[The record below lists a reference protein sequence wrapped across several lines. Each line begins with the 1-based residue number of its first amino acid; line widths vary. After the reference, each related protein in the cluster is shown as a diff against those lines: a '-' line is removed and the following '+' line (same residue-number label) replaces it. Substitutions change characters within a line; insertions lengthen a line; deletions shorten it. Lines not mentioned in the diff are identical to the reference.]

1 MRKPLLKTIFK
12 NLRFTPALLAIM
24 LCLVSGM
31 SWGQT
36 YKRINTVG
44 DLVAGDKYIF
54 TSSYNDGSTNIL
66 GYQKSSNRDA
76 APTATISSGVISA
89 LTIATVNTNQ
99 TNAYEIT
106 LGGSTGA
113 WTLNDTYNGYLYA
126 SSSSSNDLKTR
137 AANSDANSQ
146 WAITFSNN
154 IASIIAQGTNSRKYM
169 QYNST
174 NTLFACYSS
183 ASQSSIYLFRRAY
196 TITYS
201 GNGNTGGTV
210 PTDNNNY
217 FSTAS
222 VTVLGNTG
230 SLTKTGFNFNGW
242 NTAADG
248 SGTHYN
254 PSATFTMPANTTLYA
269 EWAAAPIHTVT
280 FNANGGTGSMSPQ
293 TSASPANLTAN
304 TFTNSGYTFSGW
316 NTAADGSGTA
326 YADGA
331 LYSFSADMTL
341 YAQWAAAPIHTVTFH
356 SNGGTGTM
364 PAQTS
369 AGPANLNAN
378 TFTHTGYTFSG
389 WNTIA
394 NGSGT
399 AYADGALYSFSA
411 DMALY
416 AQWAPAIGTS
426 TITAGPGPIPGT
438 ISSLVNTSGA
448 ASMNFDFTITDDGAT
463 NDANPTLI
471 NQIIINKGTNNWV
484 TDWTQAIAGAELSD
498 GTNTASGTINAANIT
513 FASLP
518 NSSGDIGYIADNVSK
533 TYSLKIWLKSSL
545 GGSLPT
551 LIDGKQVEFLV
562 QTSGIT
568 TENTGSSAI
577 ASGQSVASGISKNV
591 ISVVATKLDFVQNTT
606 SPTGINVAMSPAPT
620 VSSNDANGN
629 RDLDFTANIDMTSSG
644 TLSGSPV
651 SVAAVTGLATFS
663 TLTHTVAGTGLQL
676 TASST
681 GLTNA
686 TSNLFNITVS
696 SNATDYFR
704 SKATGD
710 WASVGTWESSAD
722 NITWINA
729 TLVPNANANTITIKN
744 GHIVTVAATAGG
756 DQLLV
761 ESGATLTLNA
771 DFTIANGTGDDLV
784 VNGLLINTAGT
795 FTISSGA
802 NALFNSGSTYRHN
815 RNGSNIITATWD
827 PASTVEITGISST
840 QPTNASLVQTFG
852 NFTWNC
858 PGQTGNIGLGTPT
871 GMSIAGNLTVTNTGG
886 TANRAFRFTSNTA
899 FSISVGGKLILNG
912 GHLGLSSGS
921 GATTMTVAGNVEVS
935 NSSELYLSQG
945 GSANSTL
952 NIGGDLSITN
962 ATITE
967 SGSSTGNLI
976 VFNKNGIQNF
986 SAVSAT
992 LSNDLN
998 YSVSSASTL
1007 VLNNDLPIEAS
1018 RALTINGTVDAGT
1031 SLLTGA
1037 GNVVINGTLISG
1049 HSNGIAGTL
1058 ANTGTKTFGSSSVI
1072 KFNAVGAQVFTA
1084 RTDYANVVIDGSG
1097 DKSLNG
1103 NTILSGNLTLTNGK
1117 VIVGA
1122 HNITVGGS
1130 VVGGS
1135 ASNYLVTN
1143 GTGHLTLTNITTTPK
1158 TFPVGDGAYNPVI
1171 INNGSGRDWSVS
1183 AKDGLPTPDA
1193 GFNNTK
1199 AVAVVWDITPS
1210 VNPPGAGADITFQ
1223 FDEVDQVGGSFVKN
1237 TPVQAWHNV
1246 GGNWM
1251 MSGAPVSLDLSTA
1264 NAAKAAFTGLT
1275 KFSRYAISNIDGPLP
1290 VFFTNVKAA
1299 QVAGGVRVDWSNL
1312 TETDMNNYVVERSA
1326 DGRIFTAIS
1335 VVNNVQNTGARANYS
1350 FIDRTP
1356 FGGVNFYRIKG
1367 VENSGSNKYSVTV
1380 KVDLRSSGAVDLVLY
1395 PVPVTGGTFTY
1406 QAANLPKG
1414 NYSLKVFD
1422 ATGREV
1428 LAKTLTHSGGTVSE
1442 ALNLPATGKGMYS
1455 LLLSNEDMNQPIR
1468 LIKTFIVQ

>member
-1 MRKPLLKTIFK
+1 MRKLLLKTIFK

-31 SWGQT
+31 SWGQYAITGTGSGNT
-36 YKRINTVG
+36 YTQDFDAFRGTAATLPTNWAVSSASYNTNYPILTAGASSPTVANASGNNCYAGRASASSSDYSILQKQATSGSTTFTFSATNNTGVVINGFVITWNVEQLSAAGRPTTV
-44 DLVAGDKYIF
+44 DFKYRLNGGSYVNTGITGTTLY
-54 TSSYNDGSTNIL
+54 TSSTGISSTFSYVNSTPTAYSITITGLSLAASGTVDFQFSIANAGSS
-66 GYQKSSNRDA
+66 GSNAHVGIDDFTMYATTA
-76 APTATISSGVISA
+76 APT
-89 LTIATVNTNQ
+89 
-99 TNAYEIT
+99 
-106 LGGSTGA
+106 
-113 WTLNDTYNGYLYA
+113 
-126 SSSSSNDLKTR
+126 
-137 AANSDANSQ
+137 
-146 WAITFSNN
+146 
-154 IASIIAQGTNSRKYM
+154 
-169 QYNST
+169 
-174 NTLFACYSS
+174 
-183 ASQSSIYLFRRAY
+183 
-196 TITYS
+196 
-201 GNGNTGGTV
+201 
-210 PTDNNNY
+210 
-217 FSTAS
+217 
-222 VTVLGNTG
+222 
-230 SLTKTGFNFNGW
+230 
-242 NTAADG
+242 
-248 SGTHYN
+248 
-254 PSATFTMPANTTLYA
+254 
-269 EWAAAPIHTVT
+269 HTVT
-280 FNANGGTGSMSPQ
+280 FNSNGGTGSMSNQ

-316 NTAADGSGTA
+316 NTVADGSGTA

-331 LYSFSADMTL
+331 NYNFSADMTL
-341 YAQWAAAPIHTVTFH
+341 YAQWAAAPFHTVTFH

-378 TFTHTGYTFSG
+378 TFTHTGYTFSN
-389 WNTIA
+389 WTTAA
-394 NGSGT
+394 NGGT

-1143 GTGHLTLTNITTTPK
+1143 TTGHLTLTNITTTPK

-1183 AKDGLPTPDA
+1183 AKDGLPVADA

-1223 FDEVDQVGGSFVKN
+1223 FDEAGQVGGSFVAT

-1264 NAAKAAFTGLT
+1264 NAAKAAFTELT

-1380 KVDLRSSGAVDLVLY
+1380 KVDLRSGGAVDLVLY